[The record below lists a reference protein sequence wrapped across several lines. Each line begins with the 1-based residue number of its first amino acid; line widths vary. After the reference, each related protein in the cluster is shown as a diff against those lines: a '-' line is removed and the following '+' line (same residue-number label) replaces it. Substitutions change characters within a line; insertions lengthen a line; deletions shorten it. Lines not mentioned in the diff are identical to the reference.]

1 MNDIKYNCPCIS
13 FAFLIQKP
21 KIDGVEHDRECF
33 EEDQNQHQ
41 VVKFEYLN
49 LLIIK
54 YFKKICN
61 RIVPLDIELTVWSF
75 CRKTASQ
82 INVARKN
89 STAQNP

>member
-33 EEDQNQHQ
+33 EEDQDQHQ
-41 VVKFEYLN
+41 VMKFEYLS
-49 LLIIK
+49 LLIIVK
-54 YFKKICN
+54 ENIQANCSE
-61 RIVPLDIELTVWSF
+61 DIELTVWSF

-89 STAQNP
+89 RTAQNP